1 MAVYQGARL
10 RTDAVPAAG
19 SPARRARSSTPVGAG
34 AMPRVRPMG
43 LLMAAILGST
53 LVGMVYLTQTLGT
66 NAAST
71 EIDLLEVQRN
81 QLIQEIKRHEIV
93 ALDMTQAEVIVPL
106 ARDQK
111 LKRLGDPVVLP
122 AP

>member
-10 RTDAVPAAG
+10 RSDVLPAAEASARPGRSPVPA
-19 SPARRARSSTPVGAG
+19 SVGAV
-34 AMPRVRPMG
+34 PRVRPVG
-43 LLMAAILGST
+43 LLMAAIVAT
-53 LVGMVYLTQTLGT
+53 TIVGMVYLTQTLGT

-71 EIDLLEVQRN
+71 EIDQLEVQRN
-81 QLIQEIKRHEIV
+81 KLITEIKRHEIV
-93 ALDMTQAEVIVPL
+93 ALDMTQAEVVEPK

-111 LKRLGDPVVLP
+111 LKRLGEPVVLP

>member
-10 RTDAVPAAG
+10 RTNAPAA
-19 SPARRARSSTPVGAG
+19 AG
-34 AMPRVRPMG
+34 ASARQPRALAPATVGSAPRVRPVG
-43 LLMAAILGST
+43 LLMAAIVAST
-53 LVGMVYLTQTLGT
+53 IVGMVYLTQTLGT

-71 EIDLLEVQRN
+71 EIDRLEVQRN
-81 QLIQEIKRHEIV
+81 ELITEIKRHEIV
-93 ALDMTQAEVIVPL
+93 ALDMTQAEVVEPK

>member
-10 RTDAVPAAG
+10 RTNAPAA
-19 SPARRARSSTPVGAG
+19 AG
-34 AMPRVRPMG
+34 ASARPPRALAPATVGSAPRVRPVG
-43 LLMAAILGST
+43 LLMAAIVAGT
-53 LVGMVYLTQTLGT
+53 IVGMVYLTQTLGT

-71 EIDLLEVQRN
+71 EIDRLEVQRN
-81 QLIQEIKRHEIV
+81 ELITEIKRHEIV
-93 ALDMTQAEVIVPL
+93 ALDMTQAEVVEPK